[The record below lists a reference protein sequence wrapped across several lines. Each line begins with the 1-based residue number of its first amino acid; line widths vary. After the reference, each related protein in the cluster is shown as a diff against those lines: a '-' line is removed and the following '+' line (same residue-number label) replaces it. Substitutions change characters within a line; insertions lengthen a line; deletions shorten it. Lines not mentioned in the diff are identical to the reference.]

1 MLEMKGDPAEGH
13 SNSTHILTHDSD
25 DATEGLK
32 DGVMVGGGERACAA
46 AARLTTSKTKA
57 AATAVAVWRGR
68 FSEKLSPVV
77 CPSIGER
84 EKPLEKDKR
93 ERERVSE

>member
-1 MLEMKGDPAEGH
+1 MRRKGWRMELWLGAVSEH
-13 SNSTHILTHDSD
+13 
-25 DATEGLK
+25 A
-32 DGVMVGGGERACAA
+32 RRR
-46 AARLTTSKTKA
+46 RLTTSKTKA

-68 FSEKLSPVV
+68 FSEKLSPVRV

>member
-1 MLEMKGDPAEGH
+1 M
-13 SNSTHILTHDSD
+13 
-25 DATEGLK
+25 K

-46 AARLTTSKTKA
+46 AARLTTSKTR

-77 CPSIGER
+77 CPSIGAR

-93 ERERVSE
+93 EREREREERRVSE

>member
-1 MLEMKGDPAEGH
+1 MELWLGAVSEHA
-13 SNSTHILTHDSD
+13 
-25 DATEGLK
+25 
-32 DGVMVGGGERACAA
+32 RRRR
-46 AARLTTSKTKA
+46 RLTTSKTKA

-93 ERERVSE
+93 EREREESE

>member
-1 MLEMKGDPAEGH
+1 MELWLGAVSEHA
-13 SNSTHILTHDSD
+13 
-25 DATEGLK
+25 
-32 DGVMVGGGERACAA
+32 RR
-46 AARLTTSKTKA
+46 RLTTSKTKA

-84 EKPLEKDKR
+84 EGKAPR
-93 ERERVSE
+93 ER